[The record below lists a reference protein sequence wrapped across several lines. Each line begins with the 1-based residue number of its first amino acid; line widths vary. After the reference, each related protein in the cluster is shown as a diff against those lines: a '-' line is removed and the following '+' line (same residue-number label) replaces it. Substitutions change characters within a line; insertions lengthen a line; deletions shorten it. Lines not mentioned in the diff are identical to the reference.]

1 VQGED
6 WLTLHLIAF
15 LVGAFANKR
24 SAAGARCCL
33 FLSLSLSL
41 SLTLALQP
49 AACISEYTVGCL
61 PCSRDKTPAVVY
73 RHLKAL
79 RSALRNESHL
89 LQLSQSVISMEVL
102 PCLSPSADFAPV
114 SRCLPACTRNW
125 DASHLVLRTISVDL
139 SPHFSSLL
147 AQKLSLV
154 SPAAVETAARYSGV
168 PVPRRST

>member
-1 VQGED
+1 VPG
-6 WLTLHLIAF
+6 TA
-15 LVGAFANKR
+15 
-24 SAAGARCCL
+24 S

-41 SLTLALQP
+41 SLTLTLQP

-61 PCSRDKTPAVVY
+61 PCSRDKRPAVVY
-73 RHLKAL
+73 RHPKAL
-79 RSALRNESHL
+79 RSALRNESQL
-89 LQLSQSVISMEVL
+89 QQLSQLVISMEVL

-125 DASHLVLRTISVDL
+125 DASHLVLRTISVDP

-168 PVPRRST
+168 PVPRRSTWRNGGVAVPADQSATSMDGLTKSPVS